1 MTKEEK
7 EMAREI
13 GARVFCNKN
22 SVSRKICQNWGRNR
36 GRGDGGEKKAK
47 KKKKQWRVT
56 WRAET
61 KTPFSHLEFHR
72 LIRICLIF
80 LLSKQNKG

>member
-1 MTKEEK
+1 LLTEESLVSKNGLVIRGTKILMTKEEK

-36 GRGDGGEKKAK
+36 GRGDGGEKKEK
-47 KKKKQWRVT
+47 KEEAV
-56 WRAET
+56 EGHVE
-61 KTPFSHLEFHR
+61 SGD
-72 LIRICLIF
+72 
-80 LLSKQNKG
+80 QNSLFPS